1 MFCLRASV
9 CTVGVPGAQSPER
22 VLELLELE
30 FQAVV
35 SCLMWMLG
43 TKCRAFAAQLVLV
56 LNLWAISLA
65 LFKVFNSCKYLFL

>member
-56 LNLWAISLA
+56 LNLWAISLPQ
-65 LFKVFNSCKYLFL
+65 FKIF